1 MTKNTNLKI
10 KDYSVSKEE
19 FDLIY
24 DEKLDKYATL
34 PVPENLDQYY
44 LSEDY
49 ISHTDSKK
57 GLFEKAY
64 HFIKRFMLKKK
75 LQLVSSRVAQGA
87 LLDIGAGTGDFLK
100 QAKNEGWKVTGIE
113 PSPDARK
120 KASEKGI
127 ALFQNID
134 AVSTQ
139 KFDAITMWH
148 VLEHVPDLQHQI
160 EWLKNHLNKNGVL
173 FVAVPNFNSLD
184 AKHYKNFWAAW
195 DVPRNLH
202 HFSAKSIKSLFEAH
216 GFILEESKPLV
227 FDSFYVSLL
236 SEKYK
241 ASSFFQPCSAFL
253 TGLRSNWSARR
264 SGEYSSLIYVLKLS
278 K

>member
-1 MTKNTNLKI
+1 MTKKTNLKI

-127 ALFQNID
+127 ELFQNID
-134 AVSTQ
+134 AVSVQ

-148 VLEHVPDLQHQI
+148 VLEHVPDLQYQI
-160 EWLKNHLNKNGVL
+160 EWLKSHLNENGVL

-184 AKHYKNFWAAW
+184 AQHYKNFWAAW
-195 DVPRNLH
+195 DVPRHLH
-202 HFSAKSIKSLFEAH
+202 HFSAKSIKTLFEAH
-216 GFILEESKPLV
+216 GFILEETKPLI

-241 ASSFFQPCSAFL
+241 ASSFFQPWSAFL

>member
-1 MTKNTNLKI
+1 MTKKTNLKI

-64 HFIKRFMLKKK
+64 HFIKRLMLKKK
-75 LQLVSSRVAQGA
+75 LQLISSRVPQGA

-120 KASEKGI
+120 KASEKGT

-134 AVSTQ
+134 AVSVQ

-148 VLEHVPDLQHQI
+148 VLEHVPDLQYQI
-160 EWLKNHLNKNGVL
+160 EWLKSHLNENGVL

-184 AKHYKNFWAAW
+184 AQHYKNFWAAW
-195 DVPRNLH
+195 DVPRHLH
-202 HFSAKSIKSLFEAH
+202 HFSAKSIKTLFEAH
-216 GFILEESKPLV
+216 GFILEETKPLI

-241 ASSFFQPCSAFL
+241 ASSFFQPWSAFL

>member
-1 MTKNTNLKI
+1 MTKKTNLKI

-75 LQLVSSRVAQGA
+75 LQLISSRVHQGS

-113 PSPDARK
+113 PSPDARR

-127 ALFQNID
+127 DLFQNID
-134 AVSTQ
+134 SVSTQ

-148 VLEHVPDLQHQI
+148 VLEHVPDLQYQI
-160 EWLKNHLNKNGVL
+160 EWLKYHLNEKGVL

-195 DVPRNLH
+195 DVPRHLH
-202 HFSAKSIKSLFEAH
+202 HFSTKSIKILFEAH
-216 GFILEESKPLV
+216 GFILEETKPLI

-241 ASSFFQPCSAFL
+241 ASSFFQPWSAFL

>member
-1 MTKNTNLKI
+1 MTKKTNLKI

-75 LQLVSSRVAQGA
+75 LQLISSRVVQGS

-148 VLEHVPDLQHQI
+148 VLEHIPDLQYQI
-160 EWLKNHLNKNGVL
+160 EWLKNHLNENGVL

-184 AKHYKNFWAAW
+184 AQHYKNFWAAW
-195 DVPRNLH
+195 DVPRHLH

-216 GFILEESKPLV
+216 GFSLEETKPLI

-241 ASSFFQPCSAFL
+241 ASSLFQPWSAFL

>member
-1 MTKNTNLKI
+1 MTKKTNLKI

-64 HFIKRFMLKKK
+64 HFIKRLMLKKK
-75 LQLVSSRVAQGA
+75 LRLISSRVVQGS

-148 VLEHVPDLQHQI
+148 VLEHVPDLQYQI
-160 EWLKNHLNKNGVL
+160 EWLKNHLNENGVL

-195 DVPRNLH
+195 DVPRHLH
-202 HFSAKSIKSLFEAH
+202 HFSAKSIKTLFEAH
-216 GFILEESKPLV
+216 GFILEETKPLI

-241 ASSFFQPCSAFL
+241 ASSFFQPWSAFL

>member
-1 MTKNTNLKI
+1 MTKKTNLKI

-64 HFIKRFMLKKK
+64 HFIKRLMLKKK
-75 LQLVSSRVAQGA
+75 LRLISSRVVQGS

-113 PSPDARK
+113 PSPDARR

-127 ALFQNID
+127 DLFQNID
-134 AVSTQ
+134 SVSTQ

-148 VLEHVPDLQHQI
+148 VLEHVPDLQYQI
-160 EWLKNHLNKNGVL
+160 EWLKYHLNEKGVL

-195 DVPRNLH
+195 DVPRHLH
-202 HFSAKSIKSLFEAH
+202 HFSAKSIKTLFEAH
-216 GFILEESKPLV
+216 GFILEETKPLI

-241 ASSFFQPCSAFL
+241 ASSFFQPWSAFL
-253 TGLRSNWSARR
+253 TGLRSNWSAKR

>member
-1 MTKNTNLKI
+1 MTKKTNLKI

-24 DEKLDKYATL
+24 DEKLDKYSTL

-75 LQLVSSRVAQGA
+75 LQLISSRVHQGS

-127 ALFQNID
+127 ELFQNID
-134 AVSTQ
+134 AVSVQ

-148 VLEHVPDLQHQI
+148 VLEHVPDLQYQI
-160 EWLKNHLNKNGVL
+160 EWLKNHLNENGVL

-195 DVPRNLH
+195 DVPRHLH
-202 HFSAKSIKSLFEAH
+202 HFSTKSIKILFEAH
-216 GFILEESKPLV
+216 GFILEETKPLI

-241 ASSFFQPCSAFL
+241 ASSFFQPWSAFL

>member
-1 MTKNTNLKI
+1 MTKKTNLKI

-64 HFIKRFMLKKK
+64 HFIKRLMLKKK
-75 LQLVSSRVAQGA
+75 LRLISSRVVQGS

-113 PSPDARK
+113 PSPDARR

-127 ALFQNID
+127 DLFQNID
-134 AVSTQ
+134 SVSTQ

-148 VLEHVPDLQHQI
+148 VLEHVPDLQYQI
-160 EWLKNHLNKNGVL
+160 EWLKYHLNEKGVL

-195 DVPRNLH
+195 DVPRHLH
-202 HFSAKSIKSLFEAH
+202 HFSTKSIKILFEAH
-216 GFILEESKPLV
+216 GFILEETKPLI

-241 ASSFFQPCSAFL
+241 ASSFFQPWSAFL

>member
-1 MTKNTNLKI
+1 MTKKTNLKI

-75 LQLVSSRVAQGA
+75 LQLISSRVHQGA

-134 AVSTQ
+134 SVSTQ

-160 EWLKNHLNKNGVL
+160 EWLKNHLNEKGVL

-195 DVPRNLH
+195 DVPRHLH
-202 HFSAKSIKSLFEAH
+202 HFSTKSIKILFEAH
-216 GFILEESKPLV
+216 GFILEETKPLV

-241 ASSFFQPCSAFL
+241 ASSFFQPWSAFL

>member
-1 MTKNTNLKI
+1 M
-10 KDYSVSKEE
+10 
-19 FDLIY
+19 IY
-24 DEKLDKYATL
+24 DEKLDKYSTL

-75 LQLVSSRVAQGA
+75 LQLISSRVHQGS

-127 ALFQNID
+127 MLFQNLD
-134 AVSTQ
+134 AVNTQ

-160 EWLKNHLNKNGVL
+160 EWLKNHLNENGVL

-195 DVPRNLH
+195 DVPRHLH
-202 HFSAKSIKSLFEAH
+202 HFSAKSIKTLFEAN
-216 GFILEESKPLV
+216 GFILEETKPLV

-241 ASSFFQPCSAFL
+241 AASFFQPWSAFL

>member
-1 MTKNTNLKI
+1 MTKKTNLKI

-24 DEKLDKYATL
+24 DEKLDKYSTL
-34 PVPENLDQYY
+34 PVPENLNQYY

-75 LQLVSSRVAQGA
+75 LQLISSRVHQGS

-127 ALFQNID
+127 ELFQNID

-195 DVPRNLH
+195 DVPRHLH
-202 HFSAKSIKSLFEAH
+202 HFSAKSIKTLFEAQ
-216 GFILEESKPLV
+216 GFILEETKPLV

-241 ASSFFQPCSAFL
+241 ASSFFQPWSAFL

>member
-1 MTKNTNLKI
+1 MTKKTNLKI

-64 HFIKRFMLKKK
+64 HFIKRLMLKKK
-75 LQLVSSRVAQGA
+75 LRLISSRVVQGS

-113 PSPDARK
+113 PSPDARR

-127 ALFQNID
+127 DLFQNID
-134 AVSTQ
+134 SVSTQ

-148 VLEHVPDLQHQI
+148 VLEHVPDLQYQI
-160 EWLKNHLNKNGVL
+160 EWLKSHLNENGVL

-184 AKHYKNFWAAW
+184 AQHYKNFWAAW
-195 DVPRNLH
+195 DVPRHLH
-202 HFSAKSIKSLFEAH
+202 HFSAKSIKTLFEAH
-216 GFILEESKPLV
+216 GFILEETKPLI

-241 ASSFFQPCSAFL
+241 ASSFFQPWSAFL

>member
-1 MTKNTNLKI
+1 LTKKTNLKI

-64 HFIKRFMLKKK
+64 HFIKRLMLKKK
-75 LQLVSSRVAQGA
+75 LRLISSRVVQGS

-113 PSPDARK
+113 PSPDARR

-127 ALFQNID
+127 DLFQNID
-134 AVSTQ
+134 SVSTQ

-148 VLEHVPDLQHQI
+148 VLEHVPDLQYQI
-160 EWLKNHLNKNGVL
+160 EWLKYHLNEKGVL

-195 DVPRNLH
+195 DVPRHLH
-202 HFSAKSIKSLFEAH
+202 HFSTKSIKILFEAH
-216 GFILEESKPLV
+216 GFILEETKPLI

-241 ASSFFQPCSAFL
+241 ASSFFQPWSAFL

>member
-1 MTKNTNLKI
+1 MTKKTNLKI

-127 ALFQNID
+127 ELFQNID
-134 AVSTQ
+134 AVSVQ

-148 VLEHVPDLQHQI
+148 VLEHVPDLQYQI
-160 EWLKNHLNKNGVL
+160 EWLKNHLNENGVL

-195 DVPRNLH
+195 DVPRHLH
-202 HFSAKSIKSLFEAH
+202 HFSTKSIKILFEAH
-216 GFILEESKPLV
+216 GFILEETKPLI

-241 ASSFFQPCSAFL
+241 ASSFFQPWSAFL

>member
-1 MTKNTNLKI
+1 
-10 KDYSVSKEE
+10 
-19 FDLIY
+19 
-24 DEKLDKYATL
+24 
-34 PVPENLDQYY
+34 
-44 LSEDY
+44 
-49 ISHTDSKK
+49 
-57 GLFEKAY
+57 
-64 HFIKRFMLKKK
+64 MLKKK
-75 LQLVSSRVAQGA
+75 LQLISSRVPQGA

-120 KASEKGI
+120 KASEKGT

-148 VLEHVPDLQHQI
+148 VLEHVPDLQYQI
-160 EWLKNHLNKNGVL
+160 EWLKSHLNENGVL

-184 AKHYKNFWAAW
+184 AQHYKNFWAAW
-195 DVPRNLH
+195 DVPRHLH
-202 HFSAKSIKSLFEAH
+202 HFSAKSIKTLFEAH
-216 GFILEESKPLV
+216 GFILEETKPLI

-241 ASSFFQPCSAFL
+241 ASSFFQPWSAFL

>member
-1 MTKNTNLKI
+1 MTKKTNLKI

-49 ISHTDSKK
+49 ISHTDSEK

-75 LQLVSSRVAQGA
+75 LQLISSRVAQGA

-113 PSPDARK
+113 PSPDARR

-127 ALFQNID
+127 DLFQNID
-134 AVSTQ
+134 SVSTQ

-148 VLEHVPDLQHQI
+148 VLEHVPDLQYQI
-160 EWLKNHLNKNGVL
+160 EWLKNHLNENGVL

-195 DVPRNLH
+195 DVPRHLH
-202 HFSAKSIKSLFEAH
+202 HFSTKSIKILFEAH
-216 GFILEESKPLV
+216 GFILEETKPLI

-241 ASSFFQPCSAFL
+241 ASSFFQPWSAFL

>member
-1 MTKNTNLKI
+1 MTKKTNLKI

-75 LQLVSSRVAQGA
+75 LQLISSRVVQGS

-148 VLEHVPDLQHQI
+148 VLEHVPDLQYQI
-160 EWLKNHLNKNGVL
+160 EWLKNHLNENGVL

-184 AKHYKNFWAAW
+184 AQHYKNFWAAW
-195 DVPRNLH
+195 DVPRHLH

-216 GFILEESKPLV
+216 GFSLEETKPLI

-241 ASSFFQPCSAFL
+241 ASSLFQPWSAFL